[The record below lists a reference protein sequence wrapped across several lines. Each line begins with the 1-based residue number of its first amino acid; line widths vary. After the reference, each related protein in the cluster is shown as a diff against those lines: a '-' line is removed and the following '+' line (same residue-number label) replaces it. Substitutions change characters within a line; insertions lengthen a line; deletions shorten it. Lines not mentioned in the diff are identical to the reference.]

1 MALHFLRIY
10 MKWEVAGINNS
21 SLGHLCIRGT
31 NEAHVKAI
39 ILRILFRKRKQR
51 RDNVHQLPE
60 RGHPQTTFIIIV
72 CFIQGSG
79 LYSTVPLESS
89 IFWDIAYL
97 KAIILKIL
105 FRKRKQRRD
114 NVHQLPERGH
124 LQTTFIT
131 ICLFYSGFRPVGS
144 LLKAQCFW
152 DIPYVKVIILRI
164 LFCKRKQRYDNV
176 NKLQKRGHPQT
187 TFLKIFLII
196 LGSGL

>member
-1 MALHFLRIY
+1 MELKAKWPSIFLRIY

-39 ILRILFRKRKQR
+39 ILRILFRKRKQ
-51 RDNVHQLPE
+51 Q
-60 RGHPQTTFIIIV
+60 
-72 CFIQGSG
+72 
-79 LYSTVPLESS
+79 
-89 IFWDIAYL
+89 
-97 KAIILKIL
+97 
-105 FRKRKQRRD
+105 RD

-164 LFCKRKQRYDNV
+164 LFCKRKQRRDNV
-176 NKLQKRGHPQT
+176 NKLQKRGHPQS
-187 TFLKIFLII
+187 TFLAIVLII